1 MSRDSLNIA
10 VAVLGVLLLAAGGS
24 VLKERMRS
32 PAAAGMAVAR
42 MAPASAGAGE
52 RRVTLEVA
60 GMTCSS
66 CASRVTNQLQGT
78 PGVVACDVDPP
89 AGRAV
94 VVCAADVDDSSLVQA
109 VSRAGK
115 GFTAT
120 ILAH

>member
-60 GMTCSS
+60 GMTCDA
-66 CASRVTNQLQGT
+66 CAAQIEGSLTTLH
-78 PGVVACDVDPP
+78 GVKTAEVRWQQQ
-89 AGRAV
+89 RAY
-94 VVCAADVDDSSLVQA
+94 VVCDKSVADSTLISAVGVAGHFYGQVVD
-109 VSRAGK
+109 K
-115 GFTAT
+115 
-120 ILAH
+120 

>member
-1 MSRDSLNIA
+1 MSRDPLNIV

-24 VLKERMRS
+24 VVTERMRS
-32 PAAAGMAVAR
+32 PVAAR
-42 MAPASAGAGE
+42 MAPVSAGPGE
-52 RRVTLEVA
+52 RRVTLDVA
-60 GMTCSS
+60 GMTCAS

-115 GFTAT
+115 AFTAT
-120 ILAH
+120 ILAR

>member
-1 MSRDSLNIA
+1 MSRDPLNI
-10 VAVLGVLLLAAGGS
+10 VFAVLGVLLLAAGGS
-24 VLKERMRS
+24 VLTERMRS
-32 PAAAGMAVAR
+32 PAAAR
-42 MAPASAGAGE
+42 MAPVSAGPGE
-52 RRVTLEVA
+52 RRVTLAVA
-60 GMTCSS
+60 GMMCRS

-120 ILAH
+120 ILAR

>member
-1 MSRDSLNIA
+1 MSRDPLNIV

-24 VLKERMRS
+24 VVTERMRS
-32 PAAAGMAVAR
+32 PVAAR
-42 MAPASAGAGE
+42 MAPVSAGPGE

-60 GMTCSS
+60 GMTCAS

-115 GFTAT
+115 AFTAT
-120 ILAH
+120 ILAR

>member
-1 MSRDSLNIA
+1 M
-10 VAVLGVLLLAAGGS
+10 
-24 VLKERMRS
+24 
-32 PAAAGMAVAR
+32 
-42 MAPASAGAGE
+42 
-52 RRVTLEVA
+52 TLEVA
-60 GMTCSS
+60 GMTCAK
-66 CASRVTNQLQGT
+66 CASRVTNQLQDT